1 MYYVWG
7 IKLYFI
13 LDLVLGLIICVC
25 TADLFPSQT
34 CVKLQALGTRCS
46 FLTSFWVRTMDVSR
60 GRWRMHS
67 YGIWKWWRHK
77 YVVYLWN
84 TLLRLAL
91 LTLTFGLKRRIIA
104 KYSHFLPSTREKSM
118 IFHLILH
125 KMCQYSSSEQKIC
138 KNYLLCKRKR
148 KGGFAL
154 AENSTTPWKISWWRP
169 SHEPANSLCVMGS
182 SDKE

>member
-25 TADLFPSQT
+25 TADLLSQT
-34 CVKLQALGTRCS
+34 VKLQALGTRCS

-91 LTLTFGLKRRIIA
+91 HTLSYIWSKTSNNRKISSFFAVRRA
-104 KYSHFLPSTREKSM
+104 KNRWFFISF
-118 IFHLILH
+118 
-125 KMCQYSSSEQKIC
+125 C
-138 KNYLLCKRKR
+138 KKCAYFRLQSRKFAKTTSCAKRKR

-169 SHEPANSLCVMGS
+169 SHEPANNLCVMGS

>member
-1 MYYVWG
+1 MFVRQ
-7 IKLYFI
+7 
-13 LDLVLGLIICVC
+13 IC
-25 TADLFPSQT
+25 F
-34 CVKLQALGTRCS
+34 QARLWSCRNLGTRCS

-104 KYSHFLPSTREKSM
+104 KYPHFLPSTREKSM
-118 IFHLILH
+118 IFHPILH
-125 KMCQYSSSEQKIC
+125 KMCLFSSSEQKIC
-138 KNYLLCKRKR
+138 KNYLLCKKKTKR
-148 KGGFAL
+148 RFCFSWKFYHSL
-154 AENSTTPWKISWWRP
+154 ENFLVTPVARACQQLVCDGLIRQGINLVSYMKT
-169 SHEPANSLCVMGS
+169 L
-182 SDKE
+182 